1 MRVHPLSS
9 APVFARVAG
18 AYSSGAAAGKVSNVV
33 ISQWII
39 EISRY
44 VAILYNNKNGR
55 ILGLACDL
63 NSVFHPVTRRI
74 LFFYPHFITLIIV
87 LL

>member
-18 AYSSGAAAGKVSNVV
+18 AYSSCAAAGKVSNVV

-44 VAILYNNKNGR
+44 VAILYYNKSDS

-63 NSVFHPVTRRI
+63 KSGFHTVTCGN
-74 LFFYPHFITLIIV
+74 LFF
-87 LL
+87 